1 MAEYGPC
8 LFFQSGN
15 FQGVGIV
22 VKISLKN
29 LSHRKV
35 LSPHSSKS
43 QLFSRAPA
51 PCSSLESLNFHLRI
65 KITALRPQKGTW
77 AGFGGIG
84 LISASPNGTC
94 QEESIDIH
102 PAESLSKLSW
112 VKRRWEGMARS
123 RAAQRGCQRTNLYL
137 TINRSKHPLQDWCL
151 LTSRGLCSI
160 RMEGGD
166 TFWQLR
172 VMAG

>member
-1 MAEYGPC
+1 MCASSLAEYGPC

-22 VKISLKN
+22 VKISVKN

-51 PCSSLESLNFHLRI
+51 PSSSPESLNFHLRI
-65 KITALRPQKGTW
+65 KITALRPQSSAW
-77 AGFGGIG
+77 AGLGGIG

-94 QEESIDIH
+94 QEESIETH
-102 PAESLSKLSW
+102 PSESLSKPKPSQKATGGNGTLPCCSES
-112 VKRRWEGMARS
+112 VPNGGQISTSPSAEVNIPF
-123 RAAQRGCQRTNLYL
+123 RT
-137 TINRSKHPLQDWCL
+137 D
-151 LTSRGLCSI
+151 G
-160 RMEGGD
+160 
-166 TFWQLR
+166 F
-172 VMAG
+172 